1 MAVLKKSLRELATAP
16 LSGFRTKVIT
26 VSEWEGATV
35 VLREPSPAGWAR
47 WRDVM
52 KPGEGDGETETPAL
66 SLSEEAQRNIR
77 ADVVMLIDVLLDEDR
92 QPVFTQAD
100 AEPLLSFMGR
110 YIPDCCD
117 RRWIYKPQRQTLK
130 KSPRARNP
138 ILNDACPASGSHL
151 GRTT

>member
-16 LSGFRTKVIT
+16 LSGFRTKVII

-52 KPGEGDGETETPAL
+52 KPGEGDGETEAPAL

-100 AEPLLSFMGR
+100 AEAIVEFYGPVHSRLL
-110 YIPDCCD
+110 
-117 RRWIYKPQRQTLK
+117 RQALDLQTTAADAEK
-130 KSPRARNP
+130 KSESQKP
-138 ILNDACPASGSHL
+138 DS
-151 GRTT
+151 

>member
-1 MAVLKKSLRELATAP
+1 MSVLKKSLRELATAP

-52 KPGEGDGETETPAL
+52 KPESGETETPAL
-66 SLSEEAQRNIR
+66 SLSEEAQKNIR

-92 QPVFTQAD
+92 QPVFTQEDAEAITEFYGPVHSRLLRQALDLQTTAAD
-100 AEPLLSFMGR
+100 AE
-110 YIPDCCD
+110 
-117 RRWIYKPQRQTLK
+117 K
-130 KSPRARNP
+130 KSESQKP
-138 ILNDACPASGSHL
+138 DS
-151 GRTT
+151 